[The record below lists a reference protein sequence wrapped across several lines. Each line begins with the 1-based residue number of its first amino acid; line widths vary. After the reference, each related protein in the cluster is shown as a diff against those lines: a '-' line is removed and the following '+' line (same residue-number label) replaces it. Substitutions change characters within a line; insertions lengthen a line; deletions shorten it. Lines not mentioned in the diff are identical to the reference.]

1 MQLIIKNTHIF
12 DVRIQEDFRKFIEL
26 QKDKL
31 DTSKSYELK
40 IIYNA
45 RLVLDNDKFDFDNSI
60 YNTIEIKFKDKDKK
74 GEALSAQLDQCRNIL
89 KDYGLECY
97 NSGIEGDNL
106 KNNNVKIVLKEDK
119 SEPSYMGRGKNKKR
133 IGISIIMPNK
143 EYTTNTVS
151 RFYNEK
157 MNEIYFDLRKF
168 ISIDI
173 MCKILDLQY
182 TEDEKVIY
190 KEFCNEYDE
199 WWFCNEEKQKEL
211 KEKLL
216 NRVKILM
223 ELEHKTDLKRLQNN

>member
-12 DVRIQEDFRKFIEL
+12 DSRIQEDFRGFIES
-26 QKDKL
+26 QKDKF
-31 DTSKSYELK
+31 DTSKSYELN

-45 RLVLDNDKFDFDNSI
+45 RLVLDNDEFDFDNSI
-60 YNTIEIKFKDKDKK
+60 YNTIQTKFKDKDKK

-89 KDYGLECY
+89 KDYGIECY
-97 NSGIEGDNL
+97 NSSIEGDNL

-119 SEPSYMGRGKNKKR
+119 SEPSYMGRGKSKRR
-133 IGISIIMPNK
+133 IGMVTIMPNK
-143 EYTTNTVS
+143 EYITSTIS
-151 RFYNEK
+151 KFYNER
-157 MNEIYFDLRKF
+157 MNEIYFALRKF

-182 TEDEKVIY
+182 TEYENVIY
-190 KEFCNEYDE
+190 KEFCEEYDE

-216 NRVKILM
+216 NRVKVIM
-223 ELEHKTDLKRLQNN
+223 ELEHDNNKDVIRKF